1 MLSPWKKSYYK
12 PRQCIKK
19 QRYHFVNKGLS
30 GQSYRFSYSHERMWE
45 LDHKEGWVPKNWCFW
60 SVVLEKTLE
69 RVPWT
74 LKPVNL
80 KGNQSWIFV
89 GRTNAE
95 AEAPI
100 LWLPDLKSQHI
111 RKDPDAWKN
120 WRQEEKGTTK
130 DKMVGRHHW
139 LNGHEF
145 EQALGDD
152 EGQGSLVCCTP
163 WGCRV
168 GPDLVIE
175 QPRI

>member
-1 MLSPWKKSYYK
+1 MLALSKKSYDK

-95 AEAPI
+95 AEAPS
-100 LWLPDLKSQHI
+100 LWLPDARSQFLKKI
-111 RKDPDAWKN
+111 LMLEKIEGRRKRGWQRMRWLYGIADSMDRSLSKLWEIVKGRKAW
-120 WRQEEKGTTK
+120 
-130 DKMVGRHHW
+130 
-139 LNGHEF
+139 
-145 EQALGDD
+145 QAAA
-152 EGQGSLVCCTP
+152 VYWVT
-163 WGCRV
+163 
-168 GPDLVIE
+168 
-175 QPRI
+175 